1 MYKLLIVDD
10 EPLVQIGVKS
20 MLNWVDYEIEVIGSA
35 ANGKQAID
43 IIESNMPD
51 IVITDIKM
59 PIMDGL
65 ELTKYCIENFER
77 PPVFIILTSYEE
89 FELAK
94 RAIKYNVIDYLI
106 KLELDASLLG
116 DSIGKAL
123 DKVKKYYE
131 KEKNLQGGLENN
143 FMAHI
148 FEEKLFI
155 KLLYNLF
162 ENEEQ
167 LNMQLNDLKLDL
179 EGDSFLACFCEISG
193 NNEESLSDEQILN
206 QYICT
211 LNMVKEIAVKYLK
224 CFIISLDY
232 KHFVIICCFEKVKV
246 ENINELVFTSLE
258 RVSAM
263 VCKYFNVQIKMGI
276 GNACDRLKSIDV
288 SFEEA
293 RHCFNSSGNEEKIS
307 FYSDLK
313 KDEYEEAVF
322 DISFFKEDLMKA
334 FEEYDTEAI
343 YNIFS
348 QIIKVFSEQP
358 TKHLQAL
365 DCACNLLYL
374 CLNLLSDGENCIN
387 VIFSNE
393 VDGYKSIY
401 AKKNIE
407 QINSWVGLFRDKLC
421 EYLEERKKDY
431 KHNIINHVKKYINE
445 HLEEK
450 LSLNEIA
457 DLYSISPSYLSALF
471 KKYSDVGFSEYIT
484 QMKVSKAKELLLKE
498 NYKVYEV
505 SDMLGFESAFYFSKV
520 FKKVTGYSPKE
531 YTQKQA

>member
-20 MLNWVDYEIEVIGSA
+20 MLNWIDYEIEVIGSA
-35 ANGKQAID
+35 ANGKQALD

-65 ELTKYCIENFER
+65 ELVKYCIDNFEKI
-77 PPVFIILTSYEE
+77 PVFIILTSYEE

-94 RAIKYNVIDYLI
+94 RAIKYNVVDYLI
-106 KLELDASLLG
+106 KLELDASVLKE
-116 DSIGKAL
+116 SIEKAL
-123 DKVKKYYE
+123 VKVKKKYE
-131 KEKNLQGGLENN
+131 KEENFQNVLEGD
-143 FMAHI
+143 FTAHI
-148 FEEKLFI
+148 FEEKFFV

-167 LNMQLNDLKLDL
+167 INMQLNDLKLDL
-179 EGDSFLACFCEISG
+179 AGDRFLACFCEISG
-193 NNEESLSDEQILN
+193 NNEDTLSNEQILN

-232 KHFVIICCFEKVKV
+232 KHFVIICCFEETQM

-258 RVSAM
+258 KISLM
-263 VCKYFNVQIKMGI
+263 ICKYFNVQIKIGI
-276 GNACDRLKSIDV
+276 GNSYDKLKSIDA
-288 SFEEA
+288 SFEQA
-293 RHCFNSSGNEEKIS
+293 RHCSNSSVNEDRIA

-313 KDEYEEAVF
+313 KNSYVEDAF
-322 DISFFKEDLMKA
+322 DIAFLKEDLVKA
-334 FEEYDTEAI
+334 FDEYDTDAI
-343 YNIFS
+343 YKIFS
-348 QIIKVFSEQP
+348 QIIRVFNEHP

-365 DCACNLLYL
+365 DCACNILYL
-374 CLNLLSDGENCIN
+374 CLNLLPDGENCIN
-387 VIFSNE
+387 KIFSNE
-393 VDGYKSIY
+393 IDGYKSIY
-401 AKKNIE
+401 AKKNVE
-407 QINSWVGLFRDKLC
+407 QINGWVGLLRDKLC

-445 HLEEK
+445 HLEDK

-457 DLYSISPSYLSALF
+457 SLYSISPSYLSALF
-471 KKYSDVGFSEYIT
+471 KKYCDIGFSEYIT
-484 QMKVSKAKELLLKE
+484 QMKVNKAKELLLKE

>member
-20 MLNWVDYEIEVIGSA
+20 MLNWADYEIEVIGSA
-35 ANGKQAID
+35 ANGKQALD
-43 IIESNMPD
+43 IIESNIPD

-65 ELTKYCIENFER
+65 ELTKYCIENFEK

-106 KLELDASLLG
+106 KLELDANLLG
-116 DSIGKAL
+116 ESIGNAL
-123 DKVKKYYE
+123 DKVKKNYE
-131 KEKNLQGGLENN
+131 KEENLQVELENN

-232 KHFVIICCFEKVKV
+232 KHFVIICCFKKEQR
-246 ENINELVFTSLE
+246 ENINELVFSSLE
-258 RVSAM
+258 RISSM
-263 VCKYFNVQIKMGI
+263 VCKYFNVKIKIGI
-276 GNACDRLKSIDV
+276 GNPYNRLKSIDV

-293 RHCFNSSGNEEKIS
+293 RHCFNSSGNEEKIA

-313 KDEYEEAVF
+313 KISYVEDVF

-343 YNIFS
+343 YKIFS

-358 TKHLQAL
+358 DKHLQAL
-365 DCACNLLYL
+365 DCACNILYL
-374 CLNLLSDGENCIN
+374 CLNLLPDGENCIN
-387 VIFSNE
+387 EIFSNE

-401 AKKNIE
+401 AKKNVG
-407 QINSWVGLFRDKLC
+407 QINGWVGWLRDKLC

-445 HLEEK
+445 HLEDK

-457 DLYSISPSYLSALF
+457 ALYSISPSYLSALF
-471 KKYSDVGFSEYIT
+471 KKNCDIGFSEYIT
-484 QMKVSKAKELLLKE
+484 QMKINKAKELLLKE

>member
-20 MLNWVDYEIEVIGSA
+20 MLNWGEYQIEVVGSA
-35 ANGKQAID
+35 SNGKQALD
-43 IIESNMPD
+43 IIENNVPD

-65 ELTKYCIENFER
+65 ELTKYCIENFEK

-106 KLELDASLLG
+106 KLELDASILTE
-116 DSIGKAL
+116 SIEKAL
-123 DKVKKYYE
+123 IKVKKNNE
-131 KEKNLQGGLENN
+131 KIEPVQSLPEGEL
-143 FMAHI
+143 MVHI
-148 FEEKLFI
+148 FEEKFFV

-167 LNMQLNDLKLDL
+167 LNMQLKDLKLDL
-179 EGDSFLACFCEISG
+179 SGEKFLTCFCEISG
-193 NNEESLSDEQILN
+193 NNEDTLSNEEILN

-232 KHFVIICCFEKVKV
+232 KHFVIISCFEKSQI
-246 ENINELVFTSLE
+246 ESINQLVFTSLE
-258 RVSAM
+258 KICSM
-263 VCKYFNVQIKMGI
+263 IYKYFNVQLKIGI
-276 GNACDRLKSIDV
+276 GNSYDKLKSMDA

-293 RHCFNSSGNEEKIS
+293 RYCFNSSINTENIK

-313 KDEYEEAVF
+313 KIRYEEDTF

-334 FEEYDTEAI
+334 FEEYNIESLYI
-343 YNIFS
+343 IFS
-348 QIIKVFSEQP
+348 QIVKVINEQP

-365 DCACNLLYL
+365 NCSCNILYL
-374 CLNLLSDGENCIN
+374 CLNLLPDGEKCISE
-387 VIFSNE
+387 IFSNE
-393 VDGYKSIY
+393 IDGYKSIY
-401 AKKNIE
+401 AKKNVE
-407 QINSWVGLFRDKLC
+407 QIVHWIELLRDKLC
-421 EYLEERKKDY
+421 KYLEERKKNY
-431 KHNIINHVKKYINE
+431 KNNTINHVKKYINE
-445 HLEEK
+445 HLEDK

-457 DLYSISPSYLSALF
+457 SLYSISPSYLSSLF
-471 KKYSDVGFSEYIT
+471 KKYCETGFSEYIT
-484 QMKVSKAKELLLKE
+484 QMKIGKAKELLLKE

>member
-20 MLNWVDYEIEVIGSA
+20 MLNWADYEIEVIGSA
-35 ANGKQAID
+35 ANGKQALD

-51 IVITDIKM
+51 LVITDIKM

-65 ELTKYCIENFER
+65 ELTKHCIDNFEK

-106 KLELDASLLG
+106 KLELDDNTLKE
-116 DSIGKAL
+116 SIEKAL
-123 DKVKKYYE
+123 IKVKKNYEE
-131 KEKNLQGGLENN
+131 KENVQNIPEGDI
-143 FMAHI
+143 MAHI
-148 FEEKLFI
+148 FEEKFFV

-167 LNMQLNDLKLDL
+167 IKMQLDDLKLDL
-179 EGDSFLACFCEISG
+179 SGDRFLAGFCEISG
-193 NNEESLSDEQILN
+193 NNEDILSNEQILN

-211 LNMVKEIAVKYLK
+211 LNMVKEIAIKYLK

-232 KHFVIICCFEKVKV
+232 KHFVIICCFEKGQI
-246 ENINELVFTSLE
+246 ENINELVYTSLE
-258 RVSAM
+258 KISFM
-263 VCKYFNVQIKMGI
+263 ISKYFNVQIKIGI
-276 GNACDRLKSIDV
+276 GNSYDKLKSIDG

-293 RHCFNSSGNEEKIS
+293 RYCLNSSVNEEKIL

-313 KDEYEEAVF
+313 KTSYLEETF
-322 DISFFKEDLMKA
+322 DISFFKADLMKA
-334 FEEYDTEAI
+334 FEEYNTEEI
-343 YNIFS
+343 YIIFS
-348 QIIKVFSEQP
+348 QIIKVFNEQP
-358 TKHLQAL
+358 NKHLQAL

-374 CLNLLSDGENCIN
+374 CLNLLPDGESCISK
-387 VIFSNE
+387 IFSNE
-393 VDGYKSIY
+393 IDGYKSIY
-401 AKKNIE
+401 SKKNIE
-407 QINSWVGLFRDKLC
+407 QIVCWVGLLRDKLY

-431 KHNIINHVKKYINE
+431 KHNIITHVKKYIND
-445 HLEEK
+445 HLEDK

-457 DLYSISPSYLSALF
+457 SLYSISPSYLSALF
-471 KKYSDVGFSEYIT
+471 KKYCEIGFSEYIT
-484 QMKVSKAKELLLKE
+484 QMKVNKAKELLLKE

-505 SDMLGFESAFYFSKV
+505 SNMLGFESAFYFSKV

>member
-35 ANGKQAID
+35 ANGKQALD
-43 IIESNMPD
+43 VIESNMPD

-65 ELTKYCIENFER
+65 ELTKYCMDNFEK
-77 PPVFIILTSYEE
+77 PPIFIILTSYEE

-106 KLELDASLLG
+106 KLELDANLLKE
-116 DSIGKAL
+116 SIEKVL
-123 DKVKKYYE
+123 IKVKKNYE
-131 KEKNLQGGLENN
+131 QKENLQNVPKGDS
-143 FMAHI
+143 MAHI
-148 FEEKLFI
+148 FEEKFFV

-167 LNMQLNDLKLDL
+167 INMQLNDLKLDL
-179 EGDSFLACFCEISG
+179 AGDRFLACFCEISG
-193 NNEESLSDEQILN
+193 NNEDTLSNEQILN

-211 LNMVKEIAVKYLK
+211 LNMVREIAVKYLK

-232 KHFVIICCFEKVKV
+232 KHFVIICCFEKDQI
-246 ENINELVFTSLE
+246 ENINKVVSTSLE
-258 RVSAM
+258 KVSLM
-263 VCKYFNVQIKMGI
+263 ICKYFNVQIKIGI
-276 GNACDRLKSIDV
+276 GNSYDKLKSIDA

-293 RHCFNSSGNEEKIS
+293 RHCFNSSDNEERIS
-307 FYSDLK
+307 FYCDLK
-313 KDEYEEAVF
+313 KTSYVEETF
-322 DISFFKEDLMKA
+322 DISFFKEDLVKA
-334 FEEYDTEAI
+334 FEEYDTEEI
-343 YNIFS
+343 YRIFS
-348 QIIKVFSEQP
+348 QIIKVFNEQP
-358 TKHLQAL
+358 TKYLQAI
-365 DCACNLLYL
+365 DCACNILYL
-374 CLNLLSDGENCIN
+374 CLNLLPYGENCISE
-387 VIFSNE
+387 IFSNE
-393 VDGYKSIY
+393 IDGYKSIY
-401 AKKNIE
+401 AKKNVE
-407 QINSWVGLFRDKLC
+407 QINCWVALLRDKLC

-445 HLEEK
+445 HLEDK

-457 DLYSISPSYLSALF
+457 SLYSISPSYLSALF
-471 KKYSDVGFSEYIT
+471 KKYCDIGFSEYIT
-484 QMKVSKAKELLLKE
+484 HMKINKAKELLLKE